1 VSNGQDL
8 KLVSQFIDR
17 TNGVIGRA
25 IAWCALVLVV
35 VQFIAVVQRY
45 VFGIGWIWVEESIVY
60 FHATLFMADA
70 AYTLL
75 HEGHVR
81 VDIFY
86 RGATGLQR
94 AWVDLLGTLFFLWP
108 VSMLILVKAWPYVL
122 ASWSILER
130 SPETSGIP
138 AVFLLKTLILVFAA
152 LIALQGLSMAVGAL
166 GTIRDSAINDIADG
180 DDAEIG
186 NEPRR

>member
-1 VSNGQDL
+1 MTEGQGPNP
-8 KLVSQFIDR
+8 VPVFIDR
-17 TNGVIGRA
+17 VNGAIGGA
-25 IAWCALVLVV
+25 VAWCALALVA

-45 VFGIGWIWVEESIVY
+45 VFGIGWIWVEESVVY
-60 FHATLFMADA
+60 FHATLFMAGA

-86 RGATGLQR
+86 RDASLRKR
-94 AWVDLLGTLFFLWP
+94 AWIDLLGTILFLWP
-108 VSMLILVKAWPYVL
+108 VAMLILTKAWPYVW
-122 ASWSILER
+122 ASWSIFER

-152 LIALQGLSMAVGAL
+152 LIALQGLSMAVSAFHVITDQRDAGSNDA
-166 GTIRDSAINDIADG
+166 GT
-180 DDAEIG
+180 G
-186 NEPRR
+186 NESPT

>member
-1 VSNGQDL
+1 MTASESHGGNPVSA
-8 KLVSQFIDR
+8 FIDGI
-17 TNGVIGRA
+17 NGAVGRA
-25 IAWCALVLVV
+25 VAWCALALVAL
-35 VQFIAVVQRY
+35 QFVAVVQRY

-60 FHATLFMADA
+60 FHATLFMAGA

-86 RGATGLQR
+86 REATLRER
-94 AWVDLLGTLFFLWP
+94 AWVDLLGTVFLLWP
-108 VSMLILVKAWPYVL
+108 VALLIAIKASPYVL

-138 AVFLLKTLILVFAA
+138 AVFLLKTLILVFAV
-152 LIALQGLSMAVGAL
+152 LIALQGLSMVASAFNVIMGERDAGA
-166 GTIRDSAINDIADG
+166 G
-180 DDAEIG
+180 DDGTG
-186 NEPRR
+186 NESRT